1 MDKQEILSTLSSGEA
16 DLLCQTVSAACEALK
31 AEPFGELAYDLRGVI
46 THAASH
52 PEELEGKEDEIRKV
66 KAALLCLAFNR
77 DKSSFGDV
85 FRLARCEAFL
95 KFLPEGDWFLRDFHR
110 LIGSMAVEDDLP
122 MIGDMILDGH
132 VMMPDRKSV
141 V

>member
-1 MDKQEILSTLSSGEA
+1 MDKQEILSTLSSSDA
-16 DLLCQTVSAACEALK
+16 DLLCQAVEASCEMLK
-31 AEPFGELAYDLRGVI
+31 NEPFGELAYDLRGII

-95 KFLPEGDWFLRDFHR
+95 KFLPEGD
-110 LIGSMAVEDDLP
+110 
-122 MIGDMILDGH
+122 
-132 VMMPDRKSV
+132 
-141 V
+141 